1 MREAVFVRQNSE
13 KWKAYEDPSG
23 ASADRLAANF
33 IELTDD
39 LSYARTF
46 YPKSQTVT
54 YLNGSASRYHLLIYR
69 NKRENRGR
77 FVRFWP
83 QELPLEMAASGKCL
97 LYSFLVFLVAFGFGL
112 ISTSDDETFVSLI
125 LGDHYVNMTLEN
137 IEKIGRAQ

>member
-54 YLNGSASRYHLLIYR
+54 YLNGIASRYHLLIYR

-77 FVRFWP
+77 FVRFWT

-97 LYSFLVFLVAFGFGL
+97 LYSFLVFLVAFRSEERRVGK
-112 ISTSDDETFVSLI
+112 EFVS
-125 LGDHYVNMTLEN
+125 TC
-137 IEKIGRAQ
+137 RS